1 MVAAARNR
9 MLSSSNMKPT
19 PRPAFLKVATSFT
32 CKGTLFAFPLAL
44 STGGTM
50 TPSQPQFSSPN
61 DIRDMQ
67 ENAEDTLQSAKQ
79 QLNEMLDGI
88 TERAREYGRYADEQ
102 VQQNP
107 WTAVGV
113 GFGVG
118 IVMGALLMLAGR
130 R

>member
-1 MVAAARNR
+1 MLFAPAAA
-9 MLSSSNMKPT
+9 
-19 PRPAFLKVATSFT
+19 F
-32 CKGTLFAFPLAL
+32 

-50 TPSQPQFSSPN
+50 TPNQPQSQFAGTAN
-61 DIRDMQ
+61 DMREYATEQ
-67 ENAEDTLQSAKQ
+67 AEDTLQSAKRQ
-79 QLNEMLDGI
+79 VNDVLEGI
-88 TERAREYGRYADEQ
+88 GERAREYGRYADET

-118 IVMGALLMLAGR
+118 LVMGALLMRAAR